1 MTTTVHLPARTA
13 FRVIPTKAQFLV
25 PLVMLIRIV
34 PTDRFG
40 IAIDTDAANFAALT
54 VDPRRIAIGRI
65 GDTTF
70 GTTIT
75 TAVMTDTGVVKEV
88 LVENVEVSI
97 TLIIVVKVEVGTTV
111 VGATVVGATVV
122 GATVVGATVV
132 GATVVGATVVGATV
146 VVGTTLR
153 VEIAVAV
160 ETFDCVP
167 IPSCPKSLSPQQRT
181 SPVEITAHA
190 WLVPATT
197 STTVPVSPVTAA
209 GVSRNEPE
217 VPKPN

>member
-1 MTTTVHLPARTA
+1 MVSVLLRTTDLPLFGKRMTTTVHFPARTA
-13 FRVIPTKAQFLV
+13 FKVVPTKAQFFV
-25 PLVMLIRIV
+25 PLVMLMRIV

-70 GTTIT
+70 GTTLT

-97 TLIIVVKVEVGTTV
+97 TLIIVDEVEVGATALGATV

-146 VVGTTLR
+146 VGATVVGATVVGGTVVVGTTLR

-160 ETFDCVP
+160 ETFDCEP
-167 IPSCPKSLSPQQRT
+167 IPS
-181 SPVEITAHA
+181 
-190 WLVPATT
+190 
-197 STTVPVSPVTAA
+197 
-209 GVSRNEPE
+209 
-217 VPKPN
+217 